1 MGRLA
6 FEKAWR
12 GVVRQRGGEETGLRE
27 GEKVKRGWTETEK
40 EEERC
45 DEEKPTGGIYR
56 LIDSRGFVPPSLP
69 FPILPPFVLLSL
81 SLFPP
86 LVAGF
91 PFRSLSLR
99 PPLCAYVYARSRNT
113 CQRLRKQNDWYIS
126 RLAALSPYLL
136 FRSVNWFPRGGGG
149 IAKDWARRGGWRV

>member
-12 GVVRQRGGEETGLRE
+12 GVVRQRGGGGNGAEGGRESKEGLNGD
-27 GEKVKRGWTETEK
+27 GERGGEVRRGKTNE
-40 EEERC
+40 
-45 DEEKPTGGIYR
+45 GIYR

-69 FPILPPFVLLSL
+69 FPILPPFVLL

-99 PPLCAYVYARSRNT
+99 PPLCAYVYARSRNM
-113 CQRLRKQNDWYIS
+113 CQRLRKQND
-126 RLAALSPYLL
+126 
-136 FRSVNWFPRGGGG
+136 
-149 IAKDWARRGGWRV
+149 

>member
-12 GVVRQRGGEETGLRE
+12 GVVRQRGGGGNGAEGGRESKEGLNGD
-27 GEKVKRGWTETEK
+27 GERGGEVRRGKTNE
-40 EEERC
+40 
-45 DEEKPTGGIYR
+45 GIYR

-86 LVAGF
+86 LVVGF

-113 CQRLRKQNDWYIS
+113 CQRLRKQND
-126 RLAALSPYLL
+126 
-136 FRSVNWFPRGGGG
+136 
-149 IAKDWARRGGWRV
+149 